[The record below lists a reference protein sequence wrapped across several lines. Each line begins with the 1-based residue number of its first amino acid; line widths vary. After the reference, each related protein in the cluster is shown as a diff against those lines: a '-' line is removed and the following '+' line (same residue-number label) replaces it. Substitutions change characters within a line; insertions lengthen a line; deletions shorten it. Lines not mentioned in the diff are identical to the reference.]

1 VLCFPAFRL
10 RQRVSATCCIRERVR
25 TLMYI
30 PHARSKGGVGHAT
43 NAFLNAAASRLVT
56 VGYGWYG
63 PPWAA
68 TCVLR
73 ERACTIPVTRCTL
86 EAKADCLPLWSLG
99 LALLITD
106 AAALR
111 ASASVL
117 CRTSIGVPCHTRC
130 SYRAFMFSSS
140 SLLFL
145 VVLLLSLS
153 RFVKCHFLGGVV
165 CSVFFFS
172 STSIYFFSPF
182 LFPSFSYTYAHIW
195 AQLRATA
202 FGCVDTGACT
212 GQTGENGI
220 GVVLAVLAFLAAL
233 GAFNVGLISFLPPS
247 SCLLSTLV
255 LFTTSSTGSA

>member
-99 LALLITD
+99 LALLITTRQLCVPVHPCC
-106 AAALR
+106 AVQ
-111 ASASVL
+111 ASVCRAAVPDARTVRSCFHLLPCCFWWCCCCRCHGLSSAIFLGVLFVL
-117 CRTSIGVPCHTRC
+117 CLFFFFHINT
-130 SYRAFMFSSS
+130 YRR
-140 SLLFL
+140 LLELFF
-145 VVLLLSLS
+145 SLS
-153 RFVKCHFLGGVV
+153 V
-165 CSVFFFS
+165 S
-172 STSIYFFSPF
+172 F
-182 LFPSFSYTYAHIW
+182 LFVY
-195 AQLRATA
+195 L
-202 FGCVDTGACT
+202 CT
-212 GQTGENGI
+212 H
-220 GVVLAVLAFLAAL
+220 L
-233 GAFNVGLISFLPPS
+233 GPAPGNCFRL
-247 SCLLSTLV
+247 C
-255 LFTTSSTGSA
+255 